1 MSSRDCV
8 KEHKETAKHVEGYK
22 PTAASHGV
30 DRSMVAQG
38 NHKGSGY
45 AVFFSL
51 ARSCLRRAVY
61 RQFRHLHTTQRSAP
75 KGDDKIGTH
84 LASEE
89 TAALDDERGSN

>member
-45 AVFFSL
+45 DQEGGVCITHGKFK
-51 ARSCLRRAVY
+51 
-61 RQFRHLHTTQRSAP
+61 QQHSAP
-75 KGDDKIGTH
+75 KGNDKIGSH